1 MGFSLIKY
9 LIVGVVIALVL
20 AIHPG
25 NAQASPLDIEDCIKA
40 LPPGYTEP
48 LFSGLG
54 NHKYPTLTEE
64 LKSKKAKDYFNQ
76 GMTLLYAFNHRK
88 RFIPLIR
95 LQSTSQRQQC
105 LTGELQWRRVR
116 ILTQIPH
123 MLA

>member
-9 LIVGVVIALVL
+9 LIAAVVIALVL

-54 NHKYPTLTEE
+54 NHKYRTLTKK
-64 LKSKKAKDYFNQ
+64 LQHIASK
-76 GMTLLYAFNHRK
+76 
-88 RFIPLIR
+88 
-95 LQSTSQRQQC
+95 
-105 LTGELQWRRVR
+105 
-116 ILTQIPH
+116 
-123 MLA
+123 